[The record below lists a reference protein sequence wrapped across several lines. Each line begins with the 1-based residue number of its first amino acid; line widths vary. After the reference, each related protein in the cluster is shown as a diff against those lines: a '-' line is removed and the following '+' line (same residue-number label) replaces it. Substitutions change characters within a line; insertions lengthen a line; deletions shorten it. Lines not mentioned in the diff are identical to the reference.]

1 MAGMMPDCA
10 PAFCSKPVLPGEP
23 LHPPILFEYLRIQRE
38 EQMFRRHLP
47 SCICMDNLIE
57 ISPEINAKTNI
68 LL

>member
-10 PAFCSKPVLPGEP
+10 PAFCSKPVLHGEP
-23 LHPPILFEYLRIQRE
+23 LHPPILFEYLIIQRE
-38 EQMFRRHLP
+38 EQMFRRNL